1 MTPPHPPGTVVVV
14 QHAEKGRGADP
25 GLTRRGVRQAH
36 DVAAALADHGVRA
49 VHASPRRRTRQT
61 AAPLARAL
69 GLATVVEA
77 DLAERMEWVPGTQT
91 VEEFLADWGRA
102 TADRDH
108 RPRSGDSSRAAG
120 DRLDAALRRL
130 ATTAPVVAVTHGGVT
145 VDFLRTTFGDGAVPV
160 HLDADGVPPG
170 ALTALALV
178 DGVWRL
184 VRLAATDHLTV

>member
-1 MTPPHPPGTVVVV
+1 MVVTVVLV
-14 QHAEKGRGADP
+14 QHAEKGRGADS
-25 GLTRRGVRQAH
+25 GLTLRGVRQAH
-36 DVAAALADHGVRA
+36 DVAATLADRGVRR

-69 GLATVVEA
+69 RVRTVVDA
-77 DLAERMEWVPGTQT
+77 DLAERMEWVPGTES
-91 VEEFLADWGRA
+91 VEDFLADWRRA

-145 VDFLRTTFGDGAVPV
+145 VDFLRTAFGDSAVPATLV
-160 HLDADGVPPG
+160 ADGVPPG
-170 ALTALALV
+170 ALTELALA
-178 DGVWRL
+178 DDRWHL
-184 VRLAATDHLTV
+184 VRLAATDHLTA